1 MHRIEG
7 PSGLDS
13 STDTSS
19 VFQKACMRYACA
31 DLSRNGAGFLAVLTE
46 EGAPEKAAERGRGP
60 PTRTAAL
67 GGASTQRP
75 RGSGAD
81 GILPV
86 GHWGAERF
94 VIGVDGL
101 DPGVH
106 GLCLELRLGLCLG

>member
-13 STDTSS
+13 SIDTSS

-31 DLSRNGAGFLAVLTE
+31 DLSRNGVGFLAVLTE
-46 EGAPEKAAERGRGP
+46 EGAPEKAAVRGRGP
-60 PTRTAAL
+60 PTRSAAL

-75 RGSGAD
+75 RGAD
-81 GILPV
+81 AAGIIPV
-86 GHWGAERF
+86 GHGGAECL

-101 DPGVH
+101 DPGVD
-106 GLCLELRLGLCLG
+106 GLCLELCLGLCLG